1 MFPNTYFPPVYF
13 PDSYFP
19 PGGGGGVII
28 VTPGCKTFAQI
39 RQDVQDDLAD
49 QGVFYSATDLTNAL
63 QGAYNITVALS
74 QCIIRKV
81 TLPFKGNLIYY
92 NFQDHTNYPDLYVA
106 DFMACTAIF
115 SNLTNLWLLDDK
127 ALKDFDRDRIDWE
140 NWTGNGVWW
149 VPTNDYR
156 RVAIIPHATTDIG
169 TFDLYYWAQ
178 APTLNDANCPEVPAD
193 FSYLITLYATAGML
207 EIANEFVKAQI
218 YLNEF
223 YGVKDGE
230 QNEDS
235 GIYALAA
242 RTKNIAKSDLLMLG

>member
-1 MFPNTYFPPVYF
+1 MFPNNYFPNSYF
-13 PDSYFP
+13 PDGYFP
-19 PGGGGGVII
+19 PGGTI
-28 VTPGCKTFAQI
+28 VVVVTGCKTFAQI
-39 RQDVQDDLAD
+39 KQSIQDNLAD
-49 QGVFYSATDLTNAL
+49 AGVYYSQADLDTAT
-63 QGAYNITVALS
+63 QGAYNMTVSLS

-92 NFQDHTNYPDLYVA
+92 NFQDQSNYPDLYVA
-106 DFMACTAIF
+106 DYMACTAIF

-156 RVAIIPHATTDIG
+156 RIAIIPHATTDVS

-178 APTLNDANCPEVPAD
+178 APIVNNANCPEVPAD
-193 FSYLITLYATAGML
+193 FSYLIELYATAGLL
-207 EIANEFVKAQI
+207 ELAHEFVKAQI
-218 YLNEF
+218 WLNEF
-223 YGVKDGE
+223 YGIKDGN

-242 RTKNIAKSDLLMLG
+242 RTKNLAKSDLLMLG